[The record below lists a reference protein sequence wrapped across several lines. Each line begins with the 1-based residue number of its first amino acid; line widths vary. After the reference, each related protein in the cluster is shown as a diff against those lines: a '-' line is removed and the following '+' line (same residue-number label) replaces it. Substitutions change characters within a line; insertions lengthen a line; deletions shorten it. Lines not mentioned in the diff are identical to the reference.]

1 MRALKII
8 RTAAALF
15 IVVAAT
21 LGGVVMA
28 QYVGMSEKPMM
39 VVGGITGLV
48 TALWLGKA
56 MRR

>member
-1 MRALKII
+1 
-8 RTAAALF
+8 
-15 IVVAAT
+15 
-21 LGGVVMA
+21 MA

-56 MRR
+56 VRR